1 MDFYEFH
8 AFVAAGSHY
17 SSLCPGNHGY
27 PVPAFSYFQ
36 AGKRPSY
43 VKYLGKALPSAVFAL
58 LVVYCLKDVSLF
70 SGSHGIPEALSMTV
84 TTVLHLWKRQMLLSM
99 AGGTICYMMLV
110 QYVF

>member
-1 MDFYEFH
+1 MSSMPLWQQ
-8 AFVAAGSHY
+8 AATILLCALGTMVTQFLLFLIFKPGSG
-17 SSLCPGNHGY
+17 L
-27 PVPAFSYFQ
+27 
-36 AGKRPSY
+36 PSY